1 MSSFNSISD
10 ILPITFTY
18 LRDHFTSREGEN
30 GTRVSC
36 IWSLLCTSNVH
47 FNSTI
52 NTSEEREREG
62 EGGGGGYEEG
72 KERVREEEEDK
83 IKNFFTSTMN
93 RGERGK

>member
-30 GTRVSC
+30 GTRVSR
-36 IWSLLCTSNVH
+36 IWSLLCTANVH

-52 NTSEEREREG
+52 NTSEEREREREG
-62 EGGGGGYEEG
+62 EKGMRRGR
-72 KERVREEEEDK
+72 KE
-83 IKNFFTSTMN
+83 
-93 RGERGK
+93 

>member
-52 NTSEEREREG
+52 NTSEEREREREG
-62 EGGGGGYEEG
+62 EKGMRRGR
-72 KERVREEEEDK
+72 KE
-83 IKNFFTSTMN
+83 
-93 RGERGK
+93 